1 MKQISQK
8 VLRQRKFLLVMPLL
22 IIPFLTMAF
31 WALGGGKN
39 PAASNAA
46 TSSSGLNMD
55 LPGASLKDDKAL
67 DKLGYYDK
75 AATDSLKLRE
85 QMKNDPYFTKDVSTP
100 DSVLDAIGSNIPV
113 TTSSAPN
120 SYNGSGSSSTYSDP
134 NEAKVYEKLGQ
145 LNSAMK
151 DAASGSNVK
160 RNAYQNDYNSQAAD
174 IEKLEQM
181 MQAGGNPVAGNS
193 SGDPEIKQLNG
204 MLEKIIDIQHPER
217 LTDKSKASTPSSTPA
232 LTISKS
238 TSAITTSLFD
248 ITPSKSSAGFF
259 GINDKPAPET
269 ANAAKAVVHESQTL
283 VTGAVVKMRLLSDIV
298 VNGHRILKDH
308 FVFGIASLNKERLEI
323 SVSSIRDGE
332 SLYPVKLEVF
342 DMDGLAGIYIPGA
355 IGRDVAKQSS
365 DNALQSV
372 SLGTVDP
379 SLGAQAA
386 SAGIETAKNLLS
398 RKVKLIKVQVKAGY
412 KILLKNNS
420 N

>member
-8 VLRQRKFLLVMPLL
+8 MLRQRKFLLVMPLL

-39 PAASNAA
+39 SGSPD
-46 TSSSGLNMD
+46 TSTASSGLNMD
-55 LPGASLKDDKAL
+55 LPGASLKEDKAL
-67 DKLGYYDK
+67 DKMGYYDK
-75 AATDSLKLRE
+75 AATDSMKLQE
-85 QMKNDPYFTKDVSTP
+85 QMKNDPYFTKDVSP
-100 DSVLDAIGSNIPV
+100 SDSVLDALGSNTPV
-113 TTSSAPN
+113 TTPSTPH
-120 SYNGSGSSSTYSDP
+120 SYKGQVTYSDP

-145 LNSAMK
+145 LNTAMK
-151 DAASGSNVK
+151 DAASGSNAK
-160 RNAYQNDYNSQAAD
+160 RNPNHSDYSPQAAD
-174 IEKLEQM
+174 IDKLEQM
-181 MQAGGNPVAGNS
+181 MQAGSNPVGGNS
-193 SGDPEIKQLNG
+193 NGDPEMKQLNG
-204 MLEKIIDIQHPER
+204 MLEKILDIQHPER
-217 LTDKSKASTPSSTPA
+217 ITDKSKASTTSGDPA
-232 LTISKS
+232 LTVSKISS
-238 TSAITTSLFD
+238 AFTSSLFD
-248 ITPSKSSAGFF
+248 TTLSKSSAGFF
-259 GINDKPAPET
+259 GINDKSAPET
-269 ANAAKAVVHESQTL
+269 ANAVEAVVHESQSL
-283 VTGAVVKMRLLSDIV
+283 VTGAVIKMRLLSDII

-323 SVSSIRDGE
+323 TVSSIRDGQ